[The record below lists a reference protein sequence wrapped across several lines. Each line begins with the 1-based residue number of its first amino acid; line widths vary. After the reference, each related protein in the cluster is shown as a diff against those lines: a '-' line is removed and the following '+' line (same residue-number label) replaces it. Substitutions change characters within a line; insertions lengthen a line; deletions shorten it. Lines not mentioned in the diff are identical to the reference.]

1 MKTMNDYQVLQR
13 VQRISVR
20 RELTNALEKL
30 EGIYKLAQYNGTP
43 AKTVNEFVAS
53 VGASMAVSLV
63 ATLVNVRWHDG
74 RISPR
79 VREWA
84 RQQESAWDYESA
96 IHMGIYSDNIHA
108 AHLNQIAQAMMKV

>member
-1 MKTMNDYQVLQR
+1 MKTMNDYQMLQR
-13 VQRISVR
+13 EQCISVR
-20 RELTNALEKL
+20 RGLANALEKL
-30 EGIYKLAQYNGTP
+30 EGTYKLTHCDGTP
-43 AKTVNEFVAS
+43 AETVNEFVAS
-53 VGASMAVSLV
+53 VGTPMAVALV
-63 ATLVNVRWHDG
+63 ATLVNVRQRDG

-108 AHLNQIAQAMMKV
+108 AHLNQIAQAMMEV